1 MNSKLSLTVVIA
13 GLLSTSLHAR
23 AQEDTL
29 LIQDAIIVEGN
40 RANPMLANVEP
51 EVVLDVAEIRSY
63 GAESLQDLLA
73 DLSTLTSSSRGGAP
87 AILLNGRRISGLREI
102 RNYPP
107 EALASVEVLPETVAL
122 KFGFRADQKVIN
134 FILRDRFH
142 ALTASTRLGGAT
154 DGGQTLGEG
163 RLSNL
168 RIRNDSR
175 WNIDLEVE
183 HQDALFES
191 DRDIIRLDGD
201 LGADR
206 SLQPEQSTAG
216 LTGSYSHFLPGDIS
230 ATYTLGLDASEQQRT
245 IAQSGTSD
253 TLDRD
258 TDSWGVDAS
267 FVLNKTY
274 DDWNWSVNGRLASD
288 QTESTTQPDLLSGLA
303 DRTDATRDEASLEA
317 VGFFKLATLPA
328 GDLVTTLKAG
338 AETEE
343 LSTESERDGSLTRTD
358 LSRDSL
364 NAQINL
370 DAPLLDRDMA
380 NNPLGFVS
388 LNANARV
395 DDVSDVGG
403 LSTYGMGLTWHP
415 LDSVQIIASGSR
427 SEDAPSLAALG
438 NPISAIDNARIF
450 DFATGETVD
459 GVELISGGNP
469 DLSPETRNIRDL
481 NVSWDPFEDHDISLN
496 LTYTETDIEN
506 AILDFPG
513 VTPQIELA
521 FPDRISRDANND
533 LFLVDARSINIAE
546 SNRRELR
553 YGFNWSIQL
562 PRPERPDLD
571 PEERSQ
577 LREIIFQRL
586 DEEDRARIEQRIAER
601 EARRAAGGDRPPRN
615 ARGQGGGR
623 AGGGGGRGGRGGP
636 RGSGRLFASVN
647 HTLVLEDSLLIATG
661 GQRLDLLGG
670 DAISDQGGTAKH
682 QVTGQVGA
690 SRGPLGGFLRVRW
703 QSETEFD
710 DGAGGALQ
718 FDDLVT
724 TNLRLQYN
732 FGNNPKLLLK
742 YPFLDSTRV
751 ALSVDNLFDQKQRVT
766 NSTGL
771 VPINYQADLLDP
783 RGRSVM
789 IRFRKL
795 FY

>member
-1 MNSKLSLTVVIA
+1 MYSKLSLTVVITGILA
-13 GLLSTSLHAR
+13 TSVDAH

-29 LIQDAIIVEGN
+29 LIQDAIVVEGSRSN
-40 RANPMLANVEP
+40 SMLANVEP
-51 EVVLDVAEIRSY
+51 ELTLDVAEIRSY

-73 DLSTLTSSSRGGAP
+73 DLSALTTSSRGGEP
-87 AILLNGRRISGLREI
+87 AILLNGRRVSGLREI

-122 KFGFRADQKVIN
+122 KFGFLADQKVIN
-134 FILRDRFH
+134 FLLRERFH
-142 ALTASTRLGGAT
+142 ALTLAARLGGTT
-154 DGGQTLGEG
+154 DEGQILGEG

-191 DRDIIRLDGD
+191 DRDVIRLDGD

-206 SLQPEQSTAG
+206 TLQPEQHTAG

-230 ATYTLGLDASEQQRT
+230 ATYTLGLDASEQRNA
-245 IAQSGTSD
+245 IAQTGTSD

-258 TDSWGVDAS
+258 TDRWGVDAS

-288 QTESTTQPDLLSGLA
+288 QTETTTPPDLLSGLA
-303 DRTDATRDEASLEA
+303 DRTDATSDEASLEA
-317 VGFFKLATLPA
+317 VGFFKLAALPA

-338 AETEE
+338 AATED
-343 LSTESERDGSLTRTD
+343 LSTESERDGGLARTD

-370 DAPLLDRDMA
+370 DAPLFDRDMK

-395 DDVSDVGG
+395 EDVSDVGG
-403 LSTYGMGLTWHP
+403 LSTYGMGLTWQP
-415 LDSVQIIASGSR
+415 LASVQIIASGAR
-427 SEDAPSLAALG
+427 SENAPSLAALG
-438 NPISAIDNARIF
+438 NPISAIDNARMF
-450 DFATGETVD
+450 DFATGETVE

-469 DLSPETRNIRDL
+469 DLNPETRDIRDL
-481 NVSWDPFEDHDISLN
+481 NLSWDPLKDHDVTLN
-496 LTYTETDIEN
+496 LTYTEIDIEN

-521 FPDRISRDANND
+521 FPGRILRDASDD

-546 SNRRELR
+546 SNKRELR
-553 YGFNWSIQL
+553 YGLNWSVQL

-571 PEERSQ
+571 PEERAQ

-615 ARGQGGGR
+615 ARGEREGR
-623 AGGGGGRGGRGGP
+623 AGGRGGRGGP
-636 RGSGRLFASVN
+636 RGSGRLFASFN

-661 GQRLDLLGG
+661 GERLDLLNG

-682 QVTGQVGA
+682 RVTAQIGA

-710 DGAGGALQ
+710 DGAGGVLQ

-724 TNLRLQYN
+724 TNVRLQYN
-732 FGNNPKLLLK
+732 FGSNPKLLLK
-742 YPFLDSTRV
+742 HPFLDSSRV
-751 ALSVDNLFDQKQRVT
+751 SLSVDNLFDQKQRVT
-766 NSTGL
+766 NSSGL

>member
-13 GLLSTSLHAR
+13 GLLSTNVQAR
-23 AQEDTL
+23 GQEDTL

-40 RANPMLANVEP
+40 RSNPMLANVEP
-51 EVVLDVAEIRSY
+51 EITLDVAEIRSY
-63 GAESLQDLLA
+63 GAESLQDLLT
-73 DLSTLTSSSRGGAP
+73 DLSALTESSRGGTP
-87 AILLNGRRISGLREI
+87 AILLNGRRVSGLREI

-107 EALASVEVLPETVAL
+107 EALASVEILPETVAL

-134 FILRDRFH
+134 FILRERFH
-142 ALTASTRLGGAT
+142 ALTASTRLGGPT
-154 DGGQTLGEG
+154 EGGQALGEG

-206 SLQPEQSTAG
+206 TLQPEQNTAG
-216 LTGSYSHFLPGDIS
+216 LTGSYSHFLPSDIS
-230 ATYTLGLDASEQQRT
+230 ATYTLGFDASEQRT
-245 IAQSGTSD
+245 SIAQSGASD

-288 QTESTTQPDLLSGLA
+288 HTESTTQPDLLSGLA
-303 DRTDATRDEASLEA
+303 DRSDATSDEASLEA
-317 VGFFKLATLPA
+317 VGFFKLAALPA

-338 AETEE
+338 AETED
-343 LSTESERDGSLTRTD
+343 LSTESERDGGLTRTN
-358 LSRDSL
+358 LSRDSV

-370 DAPLLDRDMA
+370 DAPLLDRDMT

-403 LSTYGMGLTWHP
+403 LSTYGMGLNWHP
-415 LDSVQIIASGSR
+415 IESVQIIASGSR

-438 NPISAIDNARIF
+438 DPISSIDNARIF
-450 DFATGETVD
+450 DFATGQTVD

-469 DLSPETRNIRDL
+469 SLRPETRDIRDL
-481 NVSWDPFEDHDISLN
+481 NLSWDPFKDHEVSLN
-496 LTYTETDIEN
+496 LTYTEIDIEN

-521 FPDRISRDANND
+521 FPDRIFRDSD
-533 LFLVDARSINIAE
+533 DQLTLVDARSINIAE

-571 PEERSQ
+571 PEERAQ

-601 EARRAAGGDRPPRN
+601 EARRAAGGERPPRN
-615 ARGQGGGR
+615 ARGNRGRGPGGP
-623 AGGGGGRGGRGGP
+623 GGRGGP
-636 RGSGRLFASVN
+636 RGSGRVFASLN

-670 DAISDQGGTAKH
+670 DEISDQGGTAKH

-690 SRGPLGGFLRVRW
+690 SQGALGGFLRVRW

-718 FDDLVT
+718 FDDLTT
-724 TNLRLQYN
+724 TNIRLQYN

-742 YPFLDSTRV
+742 YPYLDSTRV
-751 ALSVDNLFDQKQRVT
+751 SLSVDNLFDQKQRVT
-766 NSTGL
+766 NTTGL